1 MNQPAPPSR
10 AALARFHGGLMTLHK
25 FAVGQTV
32 DLRPSPGERN
42 IPSGRYK
49 IQRQLPSETRDLQYR
64 VKHAVDGHER
74 VVLESQIV
82 SIGQ

>member
-1 MNQPAPPSR
+1 
-10 AALARFHGGLMTLHK
+10 MTRHK
-25 FAVGQTV
+25 FAVGQLV

-49 IQRQLPSETRDLQYR
+49 VQRQLPSETRDLQYR

-82 SIGQ
+82 PGQAGSR

>member
-1 MNQPAPPSR
+1 VASAAAPAF
-10 AALARFHGGLMTLHK
+10 AEGFMTRHK
-25 FAVGQTV
+25 FAIGQLV

-42 IPSGRYK
+42 IPPGRYK
-49 IQRQLPSETRDLQYR
+49 VQRQLPSETRDLQYR

-82 SIGQ
+82 PGFDGSR